1 MITPDDSP
9 DRPNDFLGI
18 PITYIPG
25 FRLFCYRQVMLTFDV
40 GLKAWARLRSFRPD
54 LIHVATPG
62 FFVLPAILYSRLLNV
77 PLVISYHTHL
87 PAYADRYVTLPGFR
101 QLAIAFANTMCALPR
116 RCVWAMQLDDPS
128 AIQPGDDSF
137 DCPPW
142 TPHRRLPAIL
152 NWADVILAT
161 SPQIQGELKQIGCQR
176 VDVWQKG
183 APPLL
188 KLLAPA
194 A

>member
-87 PAYADRYVTLPGFR
+87 PAYADRYVTVPGFR
-101 QLAIAFANTMCALPR
+101 QLAIAFANTMCAPPR
-116 RCVWAMQLDDPS
+116 RCTS
-128 AIQPGDDSF
+128 AI
-137 DCPPW
+137 
-142 TPHRRLPAIL
+142 
-152 NWADVILAT
+152 
-161 SPQIQGELKQIGCQR
+161 
-176 VDVWQKG
+176 
-183 APPLL
+183 
-188 KLLAPA
+188 
-194 A
+194 

>member
-40 GLKAWARLRSFRPD
+40 GLKAWARLRNFRPD

-87 PAYADRYVTLPGFR
+87 PAYADRYVTVPGFR
-101 QLAIAFANTMCALPR
+101 QLAIAFANTMCAPPR
-116 RCVWAMQLDDPS
+116 RCIS
-128 AIQPGDDSF
+128 AI
-137 DCPPW
+137 
-142 TPHRRLPAIL
+142 
-152 NWADVILAT
+152 
-161 SPQIQGELKQIGCQR
+161 
-176 VDVWQKG
+176 
-183 APPLL
+183 
-188 KLLAPA
+188 
-194 A
+194 